1 MTVYSDTTELRK
13 SRRPLVQNPLSVLL
27 QNLGTGDFPEPLRLI
42 GVRVD
47 KLKDLIWEMAANWE
61 SLHPQESPRVDPAYR
76 ARFNRAWSEH
86 RQIYAHVLHTRGR
99 VESVSC

>member
-1 MTVYSDTTELRK
+1 MTAYSDTTELRK

-27 QNLGTGDFPEPLRLI
+27 QNVGTGDFPEPLRLI

-61 SLHPQESPRVDPAYR
+61 SLHPQESACGP
-76 ARFNRAWSEH
+76 
-86 RQIYAHVLHTRGR
+86 
-99 VESVSC
+99 SVSRSIQWGVERA